1 MAPDDRAPTDRHKV
15 VVEHLFKVFGGD
27 AEETIRRAQAGEAKD
42 RIYAETHSVAAV
54 ADISF
59 SVDLGEIFV
68 VMGLSGSG
76 KSTLIRCL
84 NRLIEPTR
92 GRILL
97 DGEDVLAMDA
107 GALRRLRAHKLS
119 MVFQHFALFPH
130 KTVAENVEFGLKVR
144 GMGAAERRD
153 KALRA
158 LAQVGLE
165 AYADVPPDN
174 LSGGMQQRVGLA
186 RGLAV
191 DPDIMLMDEPFSALD
206 PLIRRDMQDELLA
219 LQSQLHMTILFITH
233 DLHEALRIGDRI
245 AIMKDGR
252 FVQTGTPEEIVA
264 RPADDYVAAFTRDV
278 DRGRVFRMGRLSRPA
293 ATVTLGDAPGEARRR
308 CDDAAQAGIHV
319 VDDDGFPLGIVPR
332 ADLDVLE
339 DGGGELRALMRRNYP
354 AARADQELIELYGA
368 CARGLPIAVLDAA
381 GRLQGCVDPLRIF
394 ALLAGDAAAGMPAC
408 RSETAACEAA
418 KEP

>member
-1 MAPDDRAPTDRHKV
+1 MTDRNEVPASRQKV
-15 VVEHLFKVFGGD
+15 VVEHLYKIFGED
-27 AEETIRRAQAGEAKD
+27 AAATILRVEAGETKD
-42 RIYAETHSVAAV
+42 RIYAETRSVAAV
-54 ADISF
+54 ADVSF
-59 SVDLGEIFV
+59 TVAPGEIFV

-84 NRLIEPTR
+84 NRLIEPSR

-97 DGEDVLAMDA
+97 DGQDVVAMDA
-107 GALRRLRAHKLS
+107 EALRELRARKLS

-130 KTVAENVEFGLKVR
+130 KTVGENVEFGLKVR
-144 GMGAAERRD
+144 GMPPGERRE

-191 DPDIMLMDEPFSALD
+191 DPEIMLMDEPFSALD

-219 LQSQLHMTILFITH
+219 LQEQLHMTILFITH
-233 DLHEALRIGDRI
+233 DLHEALRVGDRI

-252 FVQTGTPEEIVA
+252 FVQTGTPEQIVA
-264 RPADDYVAAFTRDV
+264 APADDYVAAFTRDV
-278 DRGRVFRMGRLSRPA
+278 DRGRVFRMGRLSHEAP
-293 ATVTLGDAPGEARRR
+293 TVTPDDDLATARRR
-308 CDDAAQAGIHV
+308 CEAHQVTGLHV
-319 VDDDGFPLGIVPR
+319 VDADGYPLGILVR
-332 ADLDVLE
+332 TDLAAAE
-339 DGGGELRALMRRNYP
+339 GRALRDLMRPDFP

-368 CARGLPIAVLDAA
+368 CAKGLPIAVLDET
-381 GRLQGCVDPLRIF
+381 GRLLGSVDPLRVF
-394 ALLAGDAAAGMPAC
+394 ALLAGNGGEEQASPSAEASAPLAA
-408 RSETAACEAA
+408 REE
-418 KEP
+418 

>member
-1 MAPDDRAPTDRHKV
+1 MTDGNDVPASRPKV
-15 VVEHLFKVFGGD
+15 VVEHLYKVFGED
-27 AEETIRRAQAGEAKD
+27 AAATIRRVDAGESKD
-42 RIYAETHSVAAV
+42 NIYAQTRSVAAV
-54 ADISF
+54 ADVSLT
-59 SVDLGEIFV
+59 VGAGEIFV

-97 DGEDVLAMDA
+97 DGQDVVAMDA
-107 GALRRLRAHKLS
+107 DALRELRANKLS

-130 KTVAENVEFGLKVR
+130 KTVGENVEFGLKVR
-144 GMGAAERRD
+144 GMPPVERRQ

-158 LAQVGLE
+158 LEQVGLE

-191 DPDIMLMDEPFSALD
+191 DPEIMLMDEPFSALD
-206 PLIRRDMQDELLA
+206 PLIRRDVQDELLA
-219 LQSQLHMTILFITH
+219 LQEQLHMTILFITH

-252 FVQTGTPEEIVA
+252 FVQVGTPEQIVA
-264 RPADDYVAAFTRDV
+264 APADDYVAAFTRDV
-278 DRGRVFRMGRLSRPA
+278 DRGRVFRMGRLSQEALTVTPGDDA
-293 ATVTLGDAPGEARRR
+293 ATARRR
-308 CDDAAQAGIHV
+308 CDEHQVAGLHV
-319 VDDDGFPLGIVPR
+319 VDPDGRPLGILTR
-332 ADLDVLE
+332 ADLASAE
-339 DGGGELRALMRRNYP
+339 DAALSDLMRSDYP

-368 CARGLPIAVLDAA
+368 CARGLPIAVLDET
-381 GRLQGCVDPLRIF
+381 GRLQSSVDPLRVF
-394 ALLAGDAAAGMPAC
+394 ALLAGERGEAETPRHAADVAPL
-408 RSETAACEAA
+408 AARE
-418 KEP
+418 E